1 MECQAITMA
10 GGSLRVRT
18 YLSSSGNGAQ
28 MAGQV
33 VVEYIYRNA
42 DYMIAI
48 NSGIAPGP
56 SQTGKQRIEYGAYM
70 EST

>member
-1 MECQAITMA
+1 MGFQAITMA

-18 YLSSSGNGAQ
+18 YLSASGNGSQ
-28 MAGQV
+28 MAGTA

-42 DYMIAI
+42 DYMLAI

-56 SQTGKQRIEYGAYM
+56 SQTGKQRIEYGTHVR
-70 EST
+70 SS